1 MLILLRMK
9 GIIFFFLIFLFCGC
23 DNLNKDISKKGKS
36 FNRIN
41 GPLLAKINNWEIGLD
56 DFKDKLIRMNS
67 YNKVSGFDIN
77 DFESRKD
84 MLTQLITVEILHQ
97 IGIEKGMD
105 KLKDVINLQ
114 ESNKRIIVIDKVIDS
129 LAKEVSNDEIAAF
142 YEKNK
147 DSIGMPLL
155 EAKVNIR
162 KLISKEK
169 LNNEISKVVFNYKKR
184 VDVEKNEYLLNDY

>member
-1 MLILLRMK
+1 MK